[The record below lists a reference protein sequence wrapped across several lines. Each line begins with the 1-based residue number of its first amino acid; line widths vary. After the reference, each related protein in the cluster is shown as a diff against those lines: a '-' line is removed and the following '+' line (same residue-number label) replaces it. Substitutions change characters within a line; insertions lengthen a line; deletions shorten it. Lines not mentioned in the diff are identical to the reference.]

1 MSFRRHRP
9 VPVLSQCHNIRLSV
23 LSLSRPC
30 RCISRRSLSFALSRP
45 PLASSYRRVR
55 HPRHLTT
62 FVISSPS
69 VLLSCPPLSLVLQQL
84 WVSVRRRCWEGKTKR
99 KKLIRRVLES
109 VLSIIDQISGCNPTF
124 LRTPKYHVISPGFSD
139 PPFLASHCVISG
151 DPQMA
156 VLCDSTPERQVFHPL
171 CLGRVR
177 IGHPCSPARW
187 WYCSWADSVLAAPA
201 PPIYVCLSSF
211 VAFDPT

>member
-1 MSFRRHRP
+1 MARAVASWRPGVVAFAVPVSFRRP
-9 VPVLSQCHNIRLSV
+9 VPVLSQRHNIRLSV

-45 PLASSYRRVR
+45 PLASSYRHVR

-62 FVISSPS
+62 FVISPS
-69 VLLSCPPLSLVLQQL
+69 VLLSCPPLSLVLRQL

-99 KKLIRRVLES
+99 KKLMRRVL

-139 PPFLASHCVISG
+139 PP
-151 DPQMA
+151 D
-156 VLCDSTPERQVFHPL
+156 
-171 CLGRVR
+171 
-177 IGHPCSPARW
+177 
-187 WYCSWADSVLAAPA
+187 
-201 PPIYVCLSSF
+201 
-211 VAFDPT
+211 